1 MVPPGSGIGHERGFS
16 WWTYLFVFVLFFF
29 FFPNFLRCTK
39 YTISLLYVPW
49 KHIFWKRFRWDNT
62 VLWKQTLNWAPSFF
76 SEACL
81 CPCPPANPQAWLLHS
96 ELCSTLQTPSPLPLS
111 QLWTLCP
118 PSWPRFLPSAVCWHF
133 SLQEVSDDPIGYKS
147 ALVISNLES
156 INLLSNRT
164 CYWAQLLLAPLLAC
178 FPGLSLQEGTA
189 EPKHLPVMQLTA
201 AIAPDKKS
209 YIIITRREEWV

>member
-1 MVPPGSGIGHERGFS
+1 MRQYCPMETDPELSS
-16 WWTYLFVFVLFFF
+16 QLFFRGQLVSMS
-29 FFPNFLRCTK
+29 PSKPTGMTSSPRAL
-39 YTISLLYVPW
+39 
-49 KHIFWKRFRWDNT
+49 FRSPD
-62 VLWKQTLNWAPSFF
+62 SF
-76 SEACL
+76 
-81 CPCPPANPQAWLLHS
+81 
-96 ELCSTLQTPSPLPLS
+96 STPLS
-111 QLWTLCP
+111 QLWTLWP
-118 PSWPRFLPSAVCWHF
+118 PSRPRFLPSAVCWHF
-133 SLQEVSDDPIGYKS
+133 SLQEVSDDPTGYKS